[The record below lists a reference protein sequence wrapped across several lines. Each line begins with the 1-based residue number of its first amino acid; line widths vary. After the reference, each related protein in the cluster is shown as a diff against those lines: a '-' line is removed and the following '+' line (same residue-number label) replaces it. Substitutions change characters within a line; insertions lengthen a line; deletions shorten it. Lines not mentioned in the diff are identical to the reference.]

1 MENSRI
7 VKNELRKEE
16 SKSKKEIKKLILDK
30 SSTFKFIHKCPHR
43 NVINLN
49 FVIKKRWLHEE
60 RRKMIFDSK
69 ATETQQQ
76 LLDI

>member
-49 FVIKKRWLHEE
+49 FVIKKR
-60 RRKMIFDSK
+60 
-69 ATETQQQ
+69 
-76 LLDI
+76 